1 MAVAVIL
8 AIVQALVMGIAVT
21 WAPIALAMAAGAGLM
36 YAGGA
41 FAKGGVTPNSGT
53 FLVGEQG
60 PELVSL
66 PGNSRVYNNCQ
77 TNGMMGNTINVSVEG
92 RVGASDQE
100 IRQIARKVGE
110 QINRELNRTT
120 STRVRM

>member
-1 MAVAVIL
+1 MASGAWAVPFLYLLGILLASAIPGFADGGVSSGGL
-8 AIVQALVMGIAVT
+8 AIV
-21 WAPIALAMAAGAGLM
+21 
-36 YAGGA
+36 
-41 FAKGGVTPNSGT
+41 
-53 FLVGEQG
+53 GERG
-60 PELVSL
+60 PEMVHL
-66 PGNSRVYNNCQ
+66 PKNSRVVSNQQSNSILSSGTTNN
-77 TNGMMGNTINVSVEG
+77 INVSVEG